1 MTNKPRPDC
10 VTGMG
15 FNYLAAGGAQHPNHI
30 GWIYGGY
37 TGRFASTAANYRTA
51 RQFNAQFILKM
62 SDLWGADGTQ
72 GSNAPYPGDNG
83 NWADYD
89 KFLAQ
94 FVSDIKANGMTSNIK
109 LLPWNEPDL
118 TTFWNRREFQIV
130 QCLEVD
136 DADGASILAIGQ
148 YLDTWVRTVNY
159 LRSNLAGVPI
169 GGPSMAFQPSSGNTW
184 WTSFMSRIK
193 SSNTAP
199 DVYTWHHE
207 TSITDPLND
216 LQSSQPNMVN
226 LINSYGLPM
235 REFILDEYG
244 TYDEQNPSS
253 SAWWIA
259 RLERYNMSGMRGNW
273 LSRGQLHDFLASLL
287 GKADVNNWAGT
298 GYYSNGEWLVY
309 NYYATQMTGYRVATT
324 GSTNR
329 LMDSYAVVGNRVVR
343 ILVGARQTTG
353 TYTLQIRNLSALG
366 LPSSG
371 NMAVRT
377 RQFNWS
383 GKFGR
388 QDSPQ
393 DLGT

>member
-1 MTNKPRPDC
+1 
-10 VTGMG
+10 
-15 FNYLAAGGAQHPNHI
+15 
-30 GWIYGGY
+30 
-37 TGRFASTAANYRTA
+37 
-51 RQFNAQFILKM
+51 M
-62 SDLWGADGTQ
+62 SDLWGADGIQ

-83 NWADYD
+83 NWAEYN

-94 FVSDIKANGMTSNIK
+94 FVSDIKANGMTSVSFK
-109 LLPWNEPDL
+109 LY
-118 TTFWNRREFQIV
+118 T
-130 QCLEVD
+130 
-136 DADGASILAIGQ
+136 IGQ
-148 YLDTWVRTVNY
+148 YLDTWSI
-159 LRSNLAGVPI
+159 RSNLAGVPI
-169 GGPSMAFQPSSGNTW
+169 GGPSMAFQPSSGHTW

-193 SSNTAP
+193 STNTAL

-207 TSITDPLND
+207 TSITDLLND

-259 RLERYNMSGMRGNW
+259 RLKRYNMSGMRGNW
-273 LSRGQLHDFLASLL
+273 LSLGQLHDFLASLL
-287 GKADVNNWAGT
+287 GKTDVNNWAGT
-298 GYYSNGEWLVY
+298 GYYGNGEWLVY
-309 NYYATQMTGYRVATT
+309 NYYATQMTGYCVATT

-329 LMDSYAVVGNRVVR
+329 LMDSYAVVGNWIIR
-343 ILVGARQTTG
+343 ILVGVRQTTG
-353 TYTLQIRNLSALG
+353 TYTLQIRNLSTLG

-371 NMAVRT
+371 NMVVQT
-377 RQFNWS
+377 GQFNWS

-393 DLGT
+393 NLGTWSHTYSGNMLSFLIYQNDQVTTWAFEFNF